1 MTSTKPPCEF
11 ITGEAGTGKS
21 YLVQERVA
29 ADPKYGALCATT
41 GVAAVNTGSITINSL
56 LRYGMDYHALL
67 DAYMTERLHRRL
79 WQLDQTYQRII
90 LDEAPMYSGRALDI
104 LYKALCERKLNLG
117 LTLVGDFAQLPPI
130 NEPWIF
136 QAKCWGR
143 FAANTTRLTKNWRQE
158 GGNFLTALNA
168 IRVGDGG
175 TGAGLL
181 ENCGVVF
188 RPTRDDS
195 FSGTTILSRN
205 ADVDR
210 HNFVAHERV
219 RGASVAVRSYRWGQ
233 QRPEWD
239 PKKGLIPLEAEFR
252 VGSYVMILT
261 NDAPRFNYVN
271 GDCGYVRDY
280 NAATR
285 KFSIELVRTGRVV
298 EIGLVERQY
307 TQREAPSPLPPGVV
321 HVYCKCESPA
331 KGGLDLSSLSGGAY
345 EAAPPRRG
353 FDPVW
358 GTPSY
363 NCPQDAW
370 NIGAVR
376 YYPLRLAYAATVWKT
391 QGLTLDRVQVD
402 FRNPF
407 FSSPAALYVALSRC
421 RTAEGLRLVGTP
433 EQFVKRVQISKEA
446 KEWI

>member
-175 TGAGLL
+175 TTLFP
-181 ENCGVVF
+181 E
-188 RPTRDDS
+188 RPS
-195 FSGTTILSRN
+195 
-205 ADVDR
+205 
-210 HNFVAHERV
+210 
-219 RGASVAVRSYRWGQ
+219 
-233 QRPEWD
+233 
-239 PKKGLIPLEAEFR
+239 
-252 VGSYVMILT
+252 
-261 NDAPRFNYVN
+261 
-271 GDCGYVRDY
+271 
-280 NAATR
+280 
-285 KFSIELVRTGRVV
+285 
-298 EIGLVERQY
+298 
-307 TQREAPSPLPPGVV
+307 
-321 HVYCKCESPA
+321 SPA
-331 KGGLDLSSLSGGAY
+331 TPTLTVTTSWPTNESGEHLWQSDPIVGVSND
-345 EAAPPRRG
+345 PSGIPRRG
-353 FDPVW
+353 
-358 GTPSY
+358 
-363 NCPQDAW
+363 
-370 NIGAVR
+370 
-376 YYPLRLAYAATVWKT
+376 
-391 QGLTLDRVQVD
+391 
-402 FRNPF
+402 
-407 FSSPAALYVALSRC
+407 
-421 RTAEGLRLVGTP
+421 
-433 EQFVKRVQISKEA
+433 
-446 KEWI
+446 